1 MGLGTIAS
9 GSGVLRRI
17 ASVAELA
24 VDPKVRGMLGPVGAG
39 AVPAS
44 INLRTTG
51 DGVRIA
57 SVNIHMAIPA
67 GQGFELSN
75 ENVAALRDVARF
87 IKGANPD
94 VVLIQELRNRPVAA
108 ALQQGGL
115 GDTASLLGR
124 FIDADD
130 MAYTPAITQDPFTTP
145 HEFYGTAIYTRN
157 GFTIEQAINARL
169 PNSGPQIEQRS
180 VGVASVLAPDSR
192 GRTTVLGTHLANE
205 PFTDQALRDAQLGAI
220 GTMVDGIRANG
231 GFSYVDAITGTQ
243 HVASG
248 FSGERIFL
256 AGDFNQVQAL
266 TDPILTPYGLM
277 NVNTALAQQGELG
290 KARARLAD
298 VGTAAVDVSKVSGA
312 KPGDLHRIDL
322 AYASGM
328 DVTDVAI
335 GKVQRHEF
343 DGDATDHLGLVV
355 DLA

>member
-1 MGLGTIAS
+1 M
-9 GSGVLRRI
+9 

-24 VDPKVRGMLGPVGAG
+24 VDPRTRGMLGAVGAG
-39 AVPAS
+39 TLPAS

-51 DGVRIA
+51 EGVRIA

-67 GQGFELSN
+67 GLGFDLAN
-75 ENVAALRDVARF
+75 ENLSALRDVSRF
-87 IKGANPD
+87 INAANPD

-108 ALQQGGL
+108 AMQQGGL

-169 PNSGPQIEQRS
+169 PNSGPQIERRS
-180 VGVASVLAPDSR
+180 VGVASVLAPDAR

-205 PFTDQALRDAQLGAI
+205 PFTDQPLRDAQLGAI
-220 GTMVDGIRANG
+220 GTMVDGIRARG
-231 GFSYVDAITGTQ
+231 GFSYVDAITGEQ
-243 HVASG
+243 LVASG
-248 FSGERIFL
+248 FPGERVFL

-266 TDPILTPYGLM
+266 TDPILHPHGLV
-277 NVNTALAQQGELG
+277 NVNDALASTGELG
-290 KARARLAD
+290 AARARLAD
-298 VGTAAVDVSKVSGA
+298 VGTAEVDLKLVPGA

-322 AYASGM
+322 AYQSGM
-328 DVTDVAI
+328 DVTDVGLGA
-335 GKVQRHEF
+335 VQRHEF

>member
-1 MGLGTIAS
+1 MAS
-9 GSGVLRRI
+9 M
-17 ASVAELA
+17 AELA
-24 VDPKVRGMLGPVGAG
+24 VDPRTHGMLGAVGKG
-39 AVPAS
+39 ALPAS
-44 INLRTTG
+44 ISMRTSG

-67 GQGFELSN
+67 GQGFDLSN
-75 ENVAALRDVARF
+75 ETLAALRDVARF
-87 IKGANPD
+87 INGANPD

-157 GFTIEQAINARL
+157 GFTIEHAVNARL
-169 PNSGPQIEQRS
+169 PNSGPEVERRS
-180 VGVASVLAPDSR
+180 VGVASVLAPDAR
-192 GRTTVLGTHLANE
+192 GRMTVLGTHLANE

-220 GTMVDGIRANG
+220 GTMVDGIRASG
-231 GFSYVDAITGTQ
+231 GFSYVDAITGEQ
-243 HVASG
+243 LVARG

-266 TDPILTPYGLM
+266 TDPILSGHGLV
-277 NVNTALAQQGELG
+277 NVNSALASSGAAGE
-290 KARARLAD
+290 ARAKLAD
-298 VGTAAVDVSKVSGA
+298 VGTAAVDVSKVPGA

-322 AYASGM
+322 AYESGM
-328 DVTDVAI
+328 DVTDVGLGA
-335 GKVQRHEF
+335 VQRHEF
-343 DGDATDHLGLVV
+343 PGDATDHLALVV